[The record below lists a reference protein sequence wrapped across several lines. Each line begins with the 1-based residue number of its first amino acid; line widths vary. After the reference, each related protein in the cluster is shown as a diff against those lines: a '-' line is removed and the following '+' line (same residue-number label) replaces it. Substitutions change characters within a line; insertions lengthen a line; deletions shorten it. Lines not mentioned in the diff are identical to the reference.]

1 MSGEFTQENQV
12 RLKHEEEK
20 EQLRVDEWKVM
31 SQQSM
36 ITAVIDPSSVAVST
50 GRAMKIDA
58 DCERLYETVLYS
70 CNILIITGQKSEY
83 GVCTFSS
90 YARIHTVQSINQSVN
105 FLRGLS
111 NGTTARSTGDSQLM
125 SSK

>member
-1 MSGEFTQENQV
+1 
-12 RLKHEEEK
+12 
-20 EQLRVDEWKVM
+20 
-31 SQQSM
+31 M

-58 DCERLYETVLYS
+58 GCERLYETVLYS

-90 YARIHTVQSINQSVN
+90 YAIIHTVQSINQSVN
-105 FLRGLS
+105 QFFRWP
-111 NGTTARSTGDSQLM
+111 
-125 SSK
+125 K